1 MKSKDT
7 QTKTPEEMIY
17 YQPLSETYFESCNEL
32 LNTFYASKDFCNC
45 ISFSNCLGTQE
56 EFARFYRLHPESL
69 ETVIVA
75 IEVLGEN
82 GESDLGGGVVIGCVK
97 VSATEYPRTSSDD
110 FIHTPKP
117 EEAYVSTLCV
127 SSQARGKGVGG
138 RLLEHAEALARKL
151 NKKKLTLEVLNA
163 NPAERLYARFG
174 FERVH
179 EGKAEKCLNDF
190 FACCLVGKR
199 EHGKYGRTKMEK
211 TLF

>member
-117 EEAYVSTLCV
+117 EEAYV
-127 SSQARGKGVGG
+127 
-138 RLLEHAEALARKL
+138 
-151 NKKKLTLEVLNA
+151 
-163 NPAERLYARFG
+163 
-174 FERVH
+174 
-179 EGKAEKCLNDF
+179 
-190 FACCLVGKR
+190 
-199 EHGKYGRTKMEK
+199 
-211 TLF
+211 